1 MNTLSDP
8 HPEPGR
14 GQATEHSDYLA
25 AVVDRLEE
33 WKREAKALRARADGA
48 TQRLSE
54 PAATAVRSALDVMA
68 DRERDVEARVA
79 LLRFAKGEAWD
90 TTKEDVELAWRE
102 LAAASQSA
110 VCELE
115 SDIHSARG

>member
-1 MNTLSDP
+1 MITSPNP
-8 HPEPGR
+8 QPRR
-14 GQATEHSDYLA
+14 GEATEHSDYLA
-25 AVVDRLEE
+25 VVVDRLEE
-33 WKREAKALRARADGA
+33 WKREAKTLRARADGA

-54 PAATAVRSALDVMA
+54 PAATAVRSALDVLT
-68 DRERDVEARVA
+68 DREREVEARVA

-90 TTKEDVELAWRE
+90 TTKADVELAWKE
-102 LAAASQSA
+102 LATASQNA